1 MDYRVLENKRNITNA
16 RSGEDIKDLL
26 TLTFIMPEQAGFTMF
41 KVTHEY
47 VARPDLIC
55 LAHYGTDD
63 PVDIVCKI
71 NGISNP
77 YELNEDTIL
86 ALPDAADLWKYIYDG
101 DTIQQDSESGND
113 DNPAPKTRIEKRKP
127 NEAVIGDKRFKIDK
141 EHRAVIY

>member
-1 MDYRVLENKRNITNA
+1 
-16 RSGEDIKDLL
+16 
-26 TLTFIMPEQAGFTMF
+26 
-41 KVTHEY
+41 
-47 VARPDLIC
+47 

-101 DTIQQDSESGND
+101 DTIQQDSESGKD
-113 DNPAPKTRIEKRKP
+113 DTPTPKTRIEKRKP